1 MPVKKKSC
9 LLNLAYQLRVI
20 LFKLKPNNM
29 KLTKATFAIAF
40 AIAVAFT
47 SCKAKDSDI
56 QTSVQSKET
65 TSVSV
70 TVNGGVATLKGEVA
84 DEAAKMKAEEIAKG
98 EKGVKSVVN
107 NLTVTAPVVFVPP
120 VIVADNPL
128 TASVVDAVK
137 DHPTVTAAVANG
149 VITLTGTIKK
159 ADLPKLMMK
168 LSSLHPKNIENKL
181 TVN

>member
-1 MPVKKKSC
+1 
-9 LLNLAYQLRVI
+9 
-20 LFKLKPNNM
+20 M
-29 KLTKATFAIAF
+29 KLTKATFAVAF
-40 AIAVAFT
+40 AIIVAFT

-70 TVNGGVATLKGEVA
+70 TVNDGVATLKGEVA

-107 NLTVTAPVVFVPP
+107 NLTVAMPAVMAPVV
-120 VIVADNPL
+120 VAADDPL
-128 TASVVDAVK
+128 MMSVRDAVK
-137 DHPTVTAAVANG
+137 DHPTVNANVANG
-149 VITLTGTIKK
+149 VVTLTGTAKK
-159 ADLPKLMMK
+159 ADLPKIMMK
-168 LSSLHPKNIENKL
+168 LNSLHPKKIDNNL

>member
-1 MPVKKKSC
+1 MKKKSC

-56 QTSVQSKET
+56 QMSVQSKET

-70 TVNGGVATLKGEVA
+70 TVNDGVATLNGEVA

-107 NLTVTAPVVFVPP
+107 NLTIAMPPVMAPVA
-120 VIVADNPL
+120 VAPDDPL
-128 TASVVDAVK
+128 MMSVRDAVK
-137 DHPTVTAAVANG
+137 DHPTVTAAVADG
-149 VITLTGTIKK
+149 VVTLTGTIKK
-159 ADLPKLMMK
+159 ADLPKLMMN
-168 LSSLHPKNIENKL
+168 LNSLRPKKIDNNLI
-181 TVN
+181 VNR